1 MLGPIPKHMTDIFK
15 IIAREDRERGGK
27 KGVRLGIEVRVGD
40 WETVC
45 PVSDVCQSLQE
56 MTAEIEAVKKGLDR
70 ALQEAKKYLEGTSLE
85 GHPAITPE
93 MSPEAI
99 WSVLDHIEEED
110 LFTEAF
116 NGLEDAT
123 RRAVA
128 EHVLTRCNIFS
139 GKASLFSARYD
150 SESGRME

>member
-1 MLGPIPKHMTDIFK
+1 MTDIFK
-15 IIAREDRERGGK
+15 IITQEDQEPGAK

-40 WETVC
+40 GNTIR

-56 MTAEIEAVKKGLDR
+56 MTAEIEAMKEGLDR
-70 ALQEAKKYLEGTSLE
+70 ALKEAKTYLEGPSLE
-85 GHPAITPE
+85 GLPAITPE

-99 WSVLDHIEEED
+99 WSVLDRIEEED
-110 LFTEAF
+110 LFMEAF
-116 NGLEDAT
+116 NGLEDVT
-123 RRAVA
+123 RKAVA

-139 GKASLFSARYD
+139 GKAAFFSARYD